1 MQNTVRWRS
10 DQFQPTHIWNPWSN
24 ETDANLE
31 DSACTVR
38 VLLFFPMTEQKLR
51 KIYPSERCEL
61 RELRV
66 SLSLTNQAENSSS
79 SKLSPP
85 QQQSV
90 TQAAERKK
98 KVHNK
103 E

>member
-38 VLLFFPMTEQKLR
+38 VSLFLLLLSGIQKQTR
-51 KIYPSERCEL
+51 I
-61 RELRV
+61 
-66 SLSLTNQAENSSS
+66 AGM
-79 SKLSPP
+79 
-85 QQQSV
+85 
-90 TQAAERKK
+90 A
-98 KVHNK
+98 
-103 E
+103 